1 MDASTPPG
9 GEYLK
14 LRDVTDA
21 MRKMMAAIDS
31 SNRVLRA
38 ITDVRGTA
46 LAILAPGGRFL
57 SANSSAAALF
67 GYSIADLIGKSL
79 VDMVRDSDQTR
90 VSEGFSGTASSA
102 FHSFGAVLRGRGG
115 RDTDILLHKQ
125 PIADSE
131 GKFSAFLVVFEE
143 PVILQQES
151 LEALSRPQ
159 SEFRRLYAHLMI
171 GQEKERKRV
180 SAELHDG
187 LGQALTLIKLMVED
201 SLLRIERGS
210 VDEAIGLLETTVL
223 RIRETIGEVRHIC
236 NELRPRL
243 LDDLGLAPALE
254 SLCRQIERASGKVVV
269 IFDCRVREDEV
280 PDGLK
285 ADMFRVAQ
293 EAMNNVVKHA
303 VATEIRVSLQ
313 RVASNILLTI
323 QDNGI
328 GFEHLPLSADDASS
342 SGLGLIGMQERVE
355 SNGGSFSLQSSESS
369 GTLVSATWRT

>member
-1 MDASTPPG
+1 MSASTPHG
-9 GEYLK
+9 GEHLK
-14 LRDVTDA
+14 LRDVTEA

-38 ITDVRGTA
+38 ITDVHGTA

-57 SANSSAAALF
+57 SANSSAAAMF

-79 VDMVRDSDQTR
+79 VELVRDSDQKR
-90 VSEGFSGTASSA
+90 VSEGFSGSASSA
-102 FHSFGAVLRGRGG
+102 FHSFGTVLRGRGD

-131 GKFSAFLVVFEE
+131 GNFSAFLVVFEE
-143 PVILQQES
+143 PVILQNGS
-151 LEALSRPQ
+151 IEALSRPE
-159 SEFRRLYAHLMI
+159 SDLRRLYAHLMI

-180 SAELHDG
+180 SSELHDG

-201 SLLRIERGS
+201 SLLRIERGN
-210 VDEAIGLLETTVL
+210 VEEAVALLDTTVL
-223 RIRETIGEVRHIC
+223 RIRETIGEVRQIC

-243 LDDLGLAPALE
+243 LDDLGLAPALA
-254 SLCRQIERASGKVVV
+254 SLCRQVEHGSGKVVV

-280 PDGLK
+280 PDSLK
-285 ADMFRVAQ
+285 ADMYRVAQ
-293 EAMNNVVKHA
+293 EAINNVVKHA
-303 VATEIRVSLQ
+303 VATEIRVTLQ
-313 RVASNILLTI
+313 RNASDILLTI

-328 GFEHLPLSADDASS
+328 GFEQLPLSADDASF

-355 SNGGSFSLQSSESS
+355 SNGGSFSLQSSECS
-369 GTLVSATWRT
+369 GTLVSATWRA